1 MSSCKLVKMIRLEE
15 AFGGMKSRK
24 GSRELVIRINRHALM
39 DMQRYSCLN
48 IILYVLKR
56 KKADVL
62 ALAKRLYAWTLTNL
76 RDPEDG
82 CYWNDKQADGSINKT
97 KWTYNTGV
105 MISNGIRLYKITGEQ
120 TYLDSAIASSEG
132 AYNYFVRPLN
142 GLALAY
148 PDHDPWFTTKL
159 IRAFI
164 DIEPYYKNAGNYI
177 KTFINFLDYAYENAR
192 LSNGLFYEDWTGA
205 TPKRAEQLL
214 MQDAALESLGMIA
227 LYKGETVTEE

>member
-1 MSSCKLVKMIRLEE
+1 
-15 AFGGMKSRK
+15 
-24 GSRELVIRINRHALM
+24 M

-56 KKADVL
+56 KKRMCWL
-62 ALAKRLYAWTLTNL
+62 WQKRLYAWTLTNL

-148 PDHDPWFTTKL
+148 PD
-159 IRAFI
+159 
-164 DIEPYYKNAGNYI
+164 
-177 KTFINFLDYAYENAR
+177 
-192 LSNGLFYEDWTGA
+192 S
-205 TPKRAEQLL
+205 
-214 MQDAALESLGMIA
+214 
-227 LYKGETVTEE
+227 